1 VEETKDTITE
11 LSHLDNPWR
20 EWGGVVDSI
29 RMDPITTTTTE
40 EIRRPR
46 IHSQDHHS
54 LDHCHPFRSSLHHL
68 RIGPLLES
76 SSNTYRVVMMMT
88 PREIFD
94 SKFENIGEEVIAR
107 TIPRT

>member
-20 EWGGVVDSI
+20 EWRGVVDSI
-29 RMDPITTTTTE
+29 RMDPITTTTTTE

-46 IHSQDHHS
+46 IHSQQDHS
-54 LDHCHPFRSSLHHL
+54 LDHCHPFRSSLLHL

-76 SSNTYRVVMMMT
+76 SSNTYRVVMT

-94 SKFENIGEEVIAR
+94 STFENIGEEVIGR

>member
-1 VEETKDTITE
+1 MEETKDTITE

-40 EIRRPR
+40 EIRRPK
-46 IHSQDHHS
+46 IHSPQDHS
-54 LDHCHPFRSSLHHL
+54 LDYCHPFRSSLLHL

-76 SSNTYRVVMMMT
+76 SSNTYRA
-88 PREIFD
+88 PPEIFD
-94 SKFENIGEEVIAR
+94 SKFANIGEEVIAR